1 MSKAEPKVNRAF
13 VFALLCTSVA
23 ALPLLAQEATPD
35 PMNFEKTKAQAEAGD
50 AVGQRELGKHY
61 LYGAGVAGDFSEAC
75 KWFRKAAEQNDAE
88 AQYDLGSVYDEGG
101 EGVPR
106 DLVEACKWYR
116 KAAEQNYAKA
126 QCCLGNAYNF
136 GTGVPQDN
144 VQAYKW
150 LALAAAQGDQN
161 GKNALKLLEEV
172 LGLTPAQK
180 AEGEKLVRGFKPS
193 PPSVAPKGSPTATS
207 AASPPMI

>member
-1 MSKAEPKVNRAF
+1 MYVTGVAF
-13 VFALLCTSVA
+13 
-23 ALPLLAQEATPD
+23 PLAAQEATPD
-35 PMNFEKTKAQAEAGD
+35 PENFEKIKAQAEAGD
-50 AVGQRELGKHY
+50 VVGQRELGKHY
-61 LYGAGVAGDFSEAC
+61 LYGAGVAADFSEAC

-88 AQYDLGSVYDEGG
+88 AQYDLGSAYDEGG

-116 KAAEQNYAKA
+116 TAAKQNYAKA
-126 QCCLGNAYNF
+126 QCCLGNFYSF

-144 VQAYKW
+144 VKAYKW

-172 LGLTPAQK
+172 VGLTPAQK
-180 AEGEKLVRGFKPS
+180 AEGEKLVLKFKAS
-193 PPSVAPKGSPTATS
+193 PPSAAPKGSATATPTS
-207 AASPPMI
+207 SPS

>member
-75 KWFRKAAEQNDAE
+75 KWF
-88 AQYDLGSVYDEGG
+88 
-101 EGVPR
+101 
-106 DLVEACKWYR
+106 R

-207 AASPPMI
+207 AASPP